1 MLAAFAGAVHNAPR
15 GKRPGASELDSF
27 SYVFEKPGTY
37 SSFVLG
43 FNRNRP
49 SYSGLVLPEAG
60 GGGGLPKSES
70 AVRIDD
76 TVKREILART
86 DLGSFIGSYVALR
99 KSGNDLVG
107 LCPFHGEKT
116 PSFHVHP
123 DKGYFKCFG
132 CDARGDAF
140 SFLQRLENLSF
151 PDALRV
157 LAKRAGVEVEA
168 ESPAAARVRSEKEA
182 IYHANEVAA
191 AFFHRTLKSSPEAE
205 AARAYCAGRGL
216 SEISIDT
223 FKLGYAPDRW
233 EALESELRAHGVDP
247 ALAAT
252 AGLLKA
258 GQRGYYD
265 FYRGRL
271 MIPTYATTGEVVAF
285 GGRSL
290 DGSEPKYL
298 NTSTTPV
305 YVKGRG
311 LFALE
316 RARRAA
322 ATDDALIVVE
332 GYLDCIALHQ
342 AGFANAV
349 ASLGTSFTA
358 EQAAQLRKY
367 AQRIFVCFDADAAG
381 SNATAKS
388 VDVFSGAG
396 CAAFIVQ
403 LPPGEDPDTFIR
415 SHGAAA
421 FTTLLATAVP
431 GIQFLLDRGLDEDL
445 QKRLPASQA
454 ARSAEALVRR
464 LAPPEERDKW
474 RVHAAGRLGLSPDEL
489 RRTEFLA
496 DRTSFAPRGGPG
508 FVRHMAPAAEPP
520 SLERDILETLLDEP
534 ALVAE
539 YAESIPVTAFKDER
553 YRALYENLVA
563 HRDRLATGVD
573 ALAALGDD
581 REAVEVVVGLVKTE
595 RSSKVR
601 FPDSA
606 SRRIHLDRIVERLE
620 ESELLRRKRELAE
633 RLDKLVEAGLPVPV
647 GEREEFQRLVERLDR
662 SARRRLGAK

>member
-1 MLAAFAGAVHNAPR
+1 
-15 GKRPGASELDSF
+15 
-27 SYVFEKPGTY
+27 
-37 SSFVLG
+37 
-43 FNRNRP
+43 
-49 SYSGLVLPEAG
+49 
-60 GGGGLPKSES
+60 
-70 AVRIDD
+70 VRIDD
-76 TVKREILART
+76 SVKREILART

-99 KSGNDLVG
+99 KRGNDLVG

-140 SFLQRLENLSF
+140 TFLQRLENLSF
-151 PDALRV
+151 PDALRA

-168 ESPAAARVRSEKEA
+168 ETPASARVRSEKEA
-182 IYHANEVAA
+182 IYQANELAA
-191 AFFHRTLKSSPEAE
+191 AFFHRTLRSAPEAE
-205 AARAYCAGRGL
+205 AARAYCARRGL
-216 SEISIDT
+216 DAATIDS
-223 FKLGYAPDRW
+223 FKLGYAPSGW
-233 EALESELRAHGVDP
+233 QALESELASHGVDP
-247 ALAAT
+247 ALAAK
-252 AGLLKA
+252 AGLLRE

-265 FYRGRL
+265 FYRDRL
-271 MIPTYATTGEVVAF
+271 MIPTYSTTGEVVAF

-305 YVKGRG
+305 YTKGRG

-322 ATDDALIVVE
+322 AADDSLIVVE

-342 AGFANAV
+342 AGFGNAV
-349 ASLGTSFTA
+349 ASLGTAFTA
-358 EQAAQLRKY
+358 DQAAELRKY

-388 VDVFSGAG
+388 VDVLNGAG

-415 SHGAAA
+415 SNGAAA
-421 FTTLLATAVP
+421 FTTRLDAAVS

-445 QKRLPASQA
+445 RKRLPASQA

-474 RVHAAGRLGLSPDEL
+474 RVHAAKRLGLAADEL
-489 RRTEFLA
+489 RRAIFVD
-496 DRTSFAPRGGPG
+496 DRTNFAPRQGPG
-508 FVRHMAPAAEPP
+508 FVRHMAPAAGPP
-520 SLERDILETLLDEP
+520 SLDRDILETLLDEP
-534 ALVAE
+534 VLVAD
-539 YAESIPVTAFKDER
+539 YADSIPASAFRDER
-553 YRALYENLVA
+553 YRALYERLLA
-563 HRDRLATGVD
+563 RRDRLATGVD
-573 ALAALGDD
+573 ALAVLDDDPEALDL
-581 REAVEVVVGLVKTE
+581 AVGLLKTD

-606 SRRIHLDRIVERLE
+606 ARRIHLDRIVERLE
-620 ESELLRRKRELAE
+620 ESELERRKRELSERQAE
-633 RLDKLVEAGLPVPV
+633 LFEAGLPVPA
-647 GEREEFQRLVERLDR
+647 GEREEYDALVKRLDR
-662 SARRRLGAK
+662 SKAKRLGTK

>member
-1 MLAAFAGAVHNAPR
+1 M
-15 GKRPGASELDSF
+15 
-27 SYVFEKPGTY
+27 
-37 SSFVLG
+37 
-43 FNRNRP
+43 
-49 SYSGLVLPEAG
+49 
-60 GGGGLPKSES
+60 
-70 AVRIDD
+70 RIDD
-76 TVKREILART
+76 SVKREILART

-99 KSGNDLVG
+99 KRGNDLVG

-140 SFLQRLENLSF
+140 TFLQRLENLSF
-151 PDALRV
+151 PDALRA

-168 ESPAAARVRSEKEA
+168 ETPASARVRSEKEA
-182 IYHANEVAA
+182 IYQANELAA
-191 AFFHRTLKSSPEAE
+191 AFFHRTLRSAPEAE
-205 AARAYCAGRGL
+205 AARAYCARRGL
-216 SEISIDT
+216 DAATIDS
-223 FKLGYAPDRW
+223 FKLGYAPSGW
-233 EALESELRAHGVDP
+233 QALESELASHGVDP
-247 ALAAT
+247 ALAAK
-252 AGLLKA
+252 AGLLRE

-265 FYRGRL
+265 FYRDRL
-271 MIPTYATTGEVVAF
+271 MIPTYSTTGEVVAF

-305 YVKGRG
+305 YTKGRG

-322 ATDDALIVVE
+322 AADDSLIVVE

-342 AGFANAV
+342 AGFGNAV
-349 ASLGTSFTA
+349 ASLGTAFTA
-358 EQAAQLRKY
+358 DQAAELRKY

-388 VDVFSGAG
+388 VDVLNGAG

-415 SHGAAA
+415 SNGAAA
-421 FTTLLATAVP
+421 FTTRLDAAVS

-445 QKRLPASQA
+445 RKRLPASQA

-474 RVHAAGRLGLSPDEL
+474 RVHAAKRLGLAADEL
-489 RRTEFLA
+489 RRATFVD
-496 DRTSFAPRGGPG
+496 DRTNFAPRQGPG
-508 FVRHMAPAAEPP
+508 FVRHMAPAAGPP
-520 SLERDILETLLDEP
+520 SLDRDILETLLDEP
-534 ALVAE
+534 VLVAD
-539 YAESIPVTAFKDER
+539 YADSIPASAFRDER
-553 YRALYENLVA
+553 YRALYERLLA
-563 HRDRLATGVD
+563 RRDRLATGVD
-573 ALAALGDD
+573 ALAVLDDDPEALDL
-581 REAVEVVVGLVKTE
+581 AVGLLKTD

-606 SRRIHLDRIVERLE
+606 ARRIHLDRIVERLE
-620 ESELLRRKRELAE
+620 ESELERRKRELSERQAE
-633 RLDKLVEAGLPVPV
+633 LFEAGLPVPA
-647 GEREEFQRLVERLDR
+647 GEREEYDALVKRLDR
-662 SARRRLGAK
+662 SKAKRLGTK

>member
-1 MLAAFAGAVHNAPR
+1 M
-15 GKRPGASELDSF
+15 
-27 SYVFEKPGTY
+27 
-37 SSFVLG
+37 
-43 FNRNRP
+43 
-49 SYSGLVLPEAG
+49 
-60 GGGGLPKSES
+60 
-70 AVRIDD
+70 RIDD
-76 TVKREILART
+76 SVKREILART

-99 KSGNDLVG
+99 KRGNDLVG

-140 SFLQRLENLSF
+140 TFLQRLENLSF
-151 PDALRV
+151 PDALRA

-168 ESPAAARVRSEKEA
+168 ETPASARVRSEKEA
-182 IYHANEVAA
+182 IYQANELAA
-191 AFFHRTLKSSPEAE
+191 AFFHRTLRSAPEAE
-205 AARAYCAGRGL
+205 AARAYCARRGL
-216 SEISIDT
+216 DAATIDS
-223 FKLGYAPDRW
+223 FKLGYAPPGW
-233 EALESELRAHGVDP
+233 QALESELASHGVDP
-247 ALAAT
+247 ALAAK
-252 AGLLKA
+252 AGLLRE

-265 FYRGRL
+265 FYRDRL
-271 MIPTYATTGEVVAF
+271 MIPTYSTTGEVVAF

-305 YVKGRG
+305 YTKGRG

-322 ATDDALIVVE
+322 AADDSLIVVE

-342 AGFANAV
+342 AGFGNAV
-349 ASLGTSFTA
+349 ASLGTAFTA
-358 EQAAQLRKY
+358 DQAAELRKY

-388 VDVFSGAG
+388 VDVLNGAG

-415 SHGAAA
+415 SNGAAA
-421 FTTLLATAVP
+421 FTTRLDAAVS

-445 QKRLPASQA
+445 RKRLPASQA

-474 RVHAAGRLGLSPDEL
+474 RVHAAKRLGLAADEL
-489 RRTEFLA
+489 RRAIFVD
-496 DRTSFAPRGGPG
+496 DRTNFAPRQGPG
-508 FVRHMAPAAEPP
+508 FVRHMAPAAGPP
-520 SLERDILETLLDEP
+520 SLDRDILETLLDEP
-534 ALVAE
+534 VLVAD
-539 YAESIPVTAFKDER
+539 YADSIPASAFRDER
-553 YRALYENLVA
+553 YRALYERLLA
-563 HRDRLATGVD
+563 RRDRLATGVD
-573 ALAALGDD
+573 ALAVLDDDPEALDL
-581 REAVEVVVGLVKTE
+581 AVGLLKTD

-606 SRRIHLDRIVERLE
+606 ARRIHLDRIVERLE
-620 ESELLRRKRELAE
+620 ESELERRKRELSERQAE
-633 RLDKLVEAGLPVPV
+633 LFEAGLPVPA
-647 GEREEFQRLVERLDR
+647 GEREEYDALVKRLDR
-662 SARRRLGAK
+662 SKAKRLGTK

>member
-1 MLAAFAGAVHNAPR
+1 MRREFAAGSDFAAATPGGRSLAPTGAAET
-15 GKRPGASELDSF
+15 GKPNHR
-27 SYVFEKPGTY
+27 
-37 SSFVLG
+37 
-43 FNRNRP
+43 RH
-49 SYSGLVLPEAG
+49 
-60 GGGGLPKSES
+60 
-70 AVRIDD
+70 VRIDD
-76 TVKREILART
+76 SVKREILART

-151 PDALRV
+151 PEALRT
-157 LAKRAGVEVEA
+157 LAKRAGVELEA
-168 ESPAAARVRSEKEA
+168 ESPAAARVRSEKES
-182 IYHANEVAA
+182 IYQANELAA
-191 AFFHRTLKSSPEAE
+191 AFFYRTLKTAPEAE
-205 AARAYCAGRGL
+205 AARAYCAQRG
-216 SEISIDT
+216 IGDVSIDA

-233 EALESELRAHGVDP
+233 EALATELHANGVDP
-247 ALAAT
+247 EIAVK
-252 AGLLKA
+252 AGLLKQ

-265 FYRGRL
+265 FYRARL
-271 MIPTYATTGEVVAF
+271 MIPTHATTGEVVAF

-322 ATDDALIVVE
+322 AADDALIVVE

-367 AQRIFVCFDADAAG
+367 AQRVFVCFDADAAG

-388 VDVFSGAG
+388 VDVLNGAG
-396 CAAFIVQ
+396 CAAFIVR

-415 SHGAAA
+415 SNGAAA
-421 FTTLLATAVP
+421 FSARLAEAVP

-445 QKRLPASQA
+445 HKRLPASRA
-454 ARSAEALVRR
+454 ARSAEALVQR

-474 RVHAAGRLGLSPDEL
+474 RVHAANRLGLSPDEL
-489 RRTEFLA
+489 RRTQFLA
-496 DRTSFAPRGGPG
+496 DRASFAPRGAPG

-539 YAESIPVTAFKDER
+539 YAGSIPPTAFKDER
-553 YRALYENLVA
+553 YRALYETLLA
-563 HRDRLATGVD
+563 RRDRLSTGVD

-581 REAVEVVVGLVKTE
+581 RAALDVVVGLLKTE

-606 SRRIHLDRIVERLE
+606 ARRIHLDRIVERLE

-633 RLDKLVEAGLPVPV
+633 RLDRLVEAGLPVPL

-662 SARRRLGAK
+662 SARRRLGTK